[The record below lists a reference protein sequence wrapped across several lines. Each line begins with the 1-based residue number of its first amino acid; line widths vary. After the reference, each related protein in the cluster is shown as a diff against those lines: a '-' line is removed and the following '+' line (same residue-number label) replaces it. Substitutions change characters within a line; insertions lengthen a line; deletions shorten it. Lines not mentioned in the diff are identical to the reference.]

1 MSAPPRSEARE
12 YATDEIVVEWR
23 PRLCFHSR
31 NCSRTLPAVFDPER
45 RPWIDASAAKADEV
59 EATVDRC
66 PSGALRLR
74 RLKGRGRPA
83 PTEVE
88 VTPMPDGPL
97 LVRGPIRIELA
108 DGSVEKVPRAAFCR
122 CGNSKNKP
130 FCDGSHVAAGFRA

>member
-1 MSAPPRSEARE
+1 MAASPRAEARE

-31 NCSRTLPAVFDPER
+31 NCMRALPRVFDGER
-45 RPWIDASAAKADEV
+45 RPWVDPSAAGADEV
-59 EATVDRC
+59 EAAVDGC

-74 RLKGRGRPA
+74 RLDGRVQPA

-88 VTPMPDGPL
+88 VRAMPNGPL
-97 LVRGPIRIELA
+97 LVRGPIRIAQA
-108 DGSVEKVPRAAFCR
+108 DGSVEEVPRAAFCR

-130 FCDGSHVAAGFRA
+130 FCDGSHVAAGFRS

>member
-1 MSAPPRSEARE
+1 MSAPPRSEVRE
-12 YATDEIVVEWR
+12 YATDEVVVEWR
-23 PRLCFHSR
+23 PHLCFHSR
-31 NCSRTLPAVFDPER
+31 NCFRALPQVFDPER
-45 RPWIDASAAKADEV
+45 RPWIDPAAAGADEV

-74 RLKGRGRPA
+74 RLDGRGRPA

-97 LVRGPIRIELA
+97 LLRGPIRIELA
-108 DGSVEKVPRAAFCR
+108 DGSVEEVPRAAFCR